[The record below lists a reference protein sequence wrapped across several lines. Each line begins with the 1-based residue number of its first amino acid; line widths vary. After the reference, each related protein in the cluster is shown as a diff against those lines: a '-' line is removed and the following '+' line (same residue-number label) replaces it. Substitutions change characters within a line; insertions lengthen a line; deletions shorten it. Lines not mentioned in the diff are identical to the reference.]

1 MIPLIAGIGI
11 GTIYYTALWT
21 VRAITI
27 SGTAG
32 MSYATGR
39 KFGRKACTF
48 MDGME
53 DKARSMVENTFT
65 PKIEE

>member
-1 MIPLIAGIGI
+1 VIPLIAGIGI
-11 GTIYYTALWT
+11 STALWT

-39 KFGRKACTF
+39 KFGRKACIL
-48 MDGME
+48 MDSME
-53 DKARSMVENTFT
+53 DKARSMVGDTFA

>member
-1 MIPLIAGIGI
+1 VIPLIAGVGI
-11 GTIYYTALWT
+11 GTVLWT

-39 KFGRKACTF
+39 KFGRNACNLIDTF
-48 MDGME
+48 E
-53 DKARSMVENTFT
+53 NRARAIVSNTFS
-65 PKIEE
+65 PEIEE

>member
-11 GTIYYTALWT
+11 STALWT

-39 KFGRKACTF
+39 KFGRNACNLLDSF
-48 MDGME
+48 E
-53 DKARSMVENTFT
+53 DKARSIVSNAFVPE
-65 PKIEE
+65 IEE